1 MAAAGSSRGRAHSG
15 GRSKTA
21 PNPLYSTFEP
31 VPGAPGGRRSRK
43 SLTREVE
50 GSGSQEDVRPHEEAE
65 EKLKER
71 LKDFPK
77 DLHAHLRLADVYVS
91 LKNVG
96 KALDEYVFVADSHA
110 EDGFFDKGIALL
122 SKAAKLAPGDD
133 MLPRRIE
140 KYKRLKMLEKRRQF
154 AVKGLMANKTT
165 GASTAANS
173 AIQVEILWN
182 KIVKSHLVE
191 QLQAQN
197 LEKLFSVME
206 MRKTETGEVLADDG
220 SPLQV
225 MYLVVDGVVEAG
237 AEVNGQRT
245 NVRSFTSGDLIGDSA
260 LLEKKSWP
268 AEYKVTEPGTVFRLD
283 REGLAEV
290 MAGND
295 DPVRFLSALRQQQN
309 DRSVAAALLKLRAS

>member
-1 MAAAGSSRGRAHSG
+1 MGL
-15 GRSKTA
+15 KKM
-21 PNPLYSTFEP
+21 F
-31 VPGAPGGRRSRK
+31 GRRK
-43 SLTREVE
+43 NKPDKDEKELTI
-50 GSGSQEDVRPHEEAE
+50 EDLVTLERYEEAE
-65 EKLKER
+65 EMLKAR
-71 LKDFPK
+71 LKDYPK

-191 QLQAQN
+191 QLPAQN

-237 AEVNGQRT
+237 AEVNGQPT
-245 NVRSFTSGDLIGDSA
+245 NIRSFTSGDLIGDSA

-290 MAGND
+290 MAGNE

-309 DRSVAAALLKLRAS
+309 DRHVAAALQKLRAP

>member
-1 MAAAGSSRGRAHSG
+1 MGLKKMFGRKKNKPDG
-15 GRSKTA
+15 DEK
-21 PNPLYSTFEP
+21 E
-31 VPGAPGGRRSRK
+31 
-43 SLTREVE
+43 LTI
-50 GSGSQEDVRPHEEAE
+50 EDLVTLERYEEAE

-71 LKDFPK
+71 LKNFPK

-191 QLQAQN
+191 QLPAQN

-206 MRKTETGEVLADDG
+206 MCKTETGEVLADDG

-290 MAGND
+290 MAGNE